1 MCNRV
6 KLRSPRD
13 TAHLILAAV
22 PQLGVHD
29 SKKVL
34 QCSRGSWSATRV
46 MRQDV
51 TL

>member
-6 KLRSPRD
+6 KLRSSRD

-22 PQLGVHD
+22 PHLGVPNG
-29 SKKVL
+29 KKVL
-34 QCSRGSWSATRV
+34 QCSRGSWSATRG